1 MFSPANF
8 NRGPDF
14 YHTCYVLLGLSST
27 QHYFYYVTSSTNSNA
42 ATTAPSSVSSADSFN
57 TAPESEDLPLTA
69 AFLWRVSPRIPSV
82 VKGVIEPVVE
92 DLPMW
97 PDDVAELGAEGD
109 RLHAQHPLFNI
120 PFECVSVVEA
130 WVGGKIGF

>member
-1 MFSPANF
+1 MFPPADC

-14 YHTCYVLLGLSST
+14 YHTCYVLLGLSGT
-27 QHYFYYVTSSTNSNA
+27 QHYFYYVASTA
-42 ATTAPSSVSSADSFN
+42 TATTAPSSVSSADSFS
-57 TAPESEDLPLTA
+57 TAPESENLPLTS

-92 DLPMW
+92 DLPTW

-120 PFECVSVVEA
+120 PFECVSAVET
-130 WVGGKIGF
+130 WVGGKLGF